1 MDPSDKL
8 LHRLPTGTETTPPP
22 DRFTFPFYY
31 RPHPLATAAA
41 QDLQAHLQSEKSWK
55 FDFGLKE
62 SGTGRQGKMFGV
74 LVVRDGEGR
83 LGYLAAY
90 SGKLADSNHLPG
102 FVPPVYDLLDISGF
116 YRGGEAEINEV
127 TKELEALRARPAYK
141 EAKETL
147 RITHEQA
154 KEQLTAERQAVKAGK
169 KRRRRL
175 REEASHLPAGEIEA
189 LEKALAAESIRES
202 YGLKDLKRAVEHR
215 VKLAEEDLARL
226 EAEIAATETRRREMS
241 ASLQERIFTE
251 YAFLNA
257 EGKSRGLGS
266 IFSETVFGV
275 PPAGAG
281 ECAAP
286 KLLQYAFANG
296 FRPVALAEFWWGQ
309 SPGSEIRQH
318 GQYYPACKGKCEPI
332 LSHMLQGLSVDP
344 NPLLVNP
351 AQDKQ
356 LRTVYED
363 EYLLV
368 IDKPHEFLSV
378 PGRHIEDS
386 VQHRLRNQYPEA
398 TGPLVV
404 HRLDMSTSGLLLV
417 SKSKE
422 VHKKLQRQ
430 FFRRSVEKRYQAL
443 IRGKPEGVEGYIDLP
458 LRGDL
463 NDRPRQIVC
472 QIHGKTARTRWR
484 IVDTDAATTRVDL
497 WPVTGRTH
505 QLRVHCAH
513 PEGLNA
519 PIVGD
524 DLYGEPGDRL
534 CLHAAWLAFVHP
546 ITRQRMEVDSPV
558 PF

>member
-1 MDPSDKL
+1 MADPTQL
-8 LHRLPTGTETTPPP
+8 LHPLPPGTETTPPP

-41 QDLQAHLQSEKSWK
+41 EDLQAHLKSAKSWE
-55 FDFGLKE
+55 FDFGLE
-62 SGTGRQGKMFGV
+62 DTGTGRQGKMFGV
-74 LVVRDGEGR
+74 LVTRGRDGK

-102 FVPPVYDLLDISGF
+102 FVPPVYDLLDERGF
-116 YRGGEAEINEV
+116 YRSGEAEINEV
-127 TKELEALRARPAYK
+127 TKELEALRADPAYL
-141 EAKETL
+141 EAKQVLESTKLDAEQEL
-147 RITHEQA
+147 RR
-154 KEQLTAERQAVKAGK
+154 ERSAVKAGK
-169 KRRRRL
+169 QRRRQE
-175 REEASHLPAGEIEA
+175 RESAAELPTATFEA
-189 LEKALAAESIRES
+189 LEKRLAAESIRES
-202 YGLKDLKRAVEHR
+202 YGLKDLKRALEHR
-215 VKLAEEDLARL
+215 VKLAEEVVSGY
-226 EAEIAATETRRREMS
+226 EAVISGTENRRREMS
-241 ASLQERIFTE
+241 AALQDRIFTE

-257 EGKSRGLGS
+257 EGRSRGLGS
-266 IFSETVFGV
+266 IFAETVFGV

-286 KLLQYAFANG
+286 KLLQYAFANDLH
-296 FRPVALAEFWWGQ
+296 PVALAEFWWGQ

-332 LSHMLQGLSVDP
+332 LSHMLQGMPVDP

-351 AQDKQ
+351 AKDKR

-363 EYLLV
+363 EHLLV
-368 IDKPHEFLSV
+368 IDKPAEFLSV

-386 VQHRLRNQYPEA
+386 VYHRIRDKYPEA
-398 TGPLVV
+398 TGPLIV

-417 SKSKE
+417 SKRKE
-422 VHKKLQRQ
+422 IHKQLQRQ

-443 IRGKPEGVEGYIDLP
+443 IQGVLEPEEGFIDLP

-472 QIHGKTARTRWR
+472 QTHGKTARTRWEK
-484 IVDTDAATTRVDL
+484 VGEASSTTRVDL
-497 WPVTGRTH
+497 WPITGRTH

-513 PEGLNA
+513 PDGLNA

-524 DLYGEPGDRL
+524 DLYGQPGDRL

-546 ITRQRMEVDSPV
+546 VTKKRMELDSAV